1 MRKPIS
7 MRIFSIIF
15 LFFSSVLSCFSQQ
28 KVEGAIIAGASYY
41 RGDLN
46 EGNIVFDLVHPNF
59 GAAIRYNVMPS
70 FIIKLQ
76 AMFGSIAGD
85 DKYTPNEA
93 VRGAYFNNSYFS
105 IGIAG
110 EYLPLRQA
118 RFDGIGDFKKTWS
131 PYLSF
136 GIEFL
141 QSADEVK
148 CRYCGINNPNS
159 LPEKDDKD
167 TFIGLPFGL
176 GARVD
181 FHPNISIGAEVILQ
195 ATFSDYLDGISKLG
209 NDQRNDWII
218 GANFYVSYFFA
229 RSEPDFNFSTKK

>member
-1 MRKPIS
+1 MRKPKS
-7 MRIFSIIF
+7 MRIPYLIF
-15 LFFSSVLSCFSQQ
+15 IFFSSTFYCFSQQ
-28 KVEGAIIAGASYY
+28 KVEGAIIGGASYY

-46 EGNIVFDLVHPNF
+46 EGKIIFDLVHPNF

-70 FIIKLQ
+70 FIVKAQ

-85 DKYTPNEA
+85 DKYTANEA

-105 IGIAG
+105 IGVAA

-131 PYLSF
+131 PYFSI
-136 GIEFL
+136 GIEYL

-148 CRYCGINNPNS
+148 CRNCLVNDPNA
-159 LPEKDDKD
+159 LPEKGDKD
-167 TFIGLPFGL
+167 SFLAIPFGI

-181 FHPNISIGAEVILQ
+181 FHPNISVGTEVILHP
-195 ATFSDYLDGISKLG
+195 TFSDYLDGISKLG
-209 NDQRNDWII
+209 NSSRNDWII